1 MVKMLMLS
9 GVGDIIKEVDSDISN
24 YIVIDPLIFNSTKA
38 MFAEYSINNS
48 YDSNNNSISTKF
60 ILEYFS

>member
-1 MVKMLMLS
+1 MLM

-48 YDSNNNSISTKF
+48 YG
-60 ILEYFS
+60 